1 MESHIRIIMN
11 ILPRLAL
18 LCLMTALPFKM
29 TAQEPSAQQDKAS
42 MVSTKYFGPYAFP
55 VPDLLEGQIHSGFE
69 AELACDVVSGRIGGS
84 GNRDWT
90 IAPTFRLSIPL
101 WTDRATFSLWGE
113 FHEFYSDTP
122 ATRLAR
128 SIAPDALP
136 LKGNDSGNLYFSL
149 EIQALKEKEFI
160 PSIALR
166 ASTLTATGD
175 NSEVARHYD
184 APGYFFDISAGKSF
198 RAGKSGSIR
207 VSATSGFVC
216 WQIGR
221 GTQNDALLLGA
232 KLSYSCPKADIQLE
246 YGQYKGRE
254 KDWAASLG
262 IDSGDFPQSLK
273 ARVSLHLG
281 SFSPFIYMQ
290 YGLQD
295 WPFTQIRAGLTWS
308 FDLFGHF
315 SARQAE

>member
-1 MESHIRIIMN
+1 MN

-18 LCLMTALPFKM
+18 ICLLTSLPLEL
-29 TAQEPSAQQDKAS
+29 TAQELPTQQPKAS

-55 VPDLLEGQIHSGFE
+55 VPDLLEGQIHGGLE
-69 AELACDVVSGRIGGS
+69 AELAFDVVSGRIGGS
-84 GNRDWT
+84 RNRDWT

-101 WTDRATFSLWGE
+101 WTDRATLSVWGE
-113 FHEFYSDTP
+113 FHEFYRDTP

-128 SIAPDALP
+128 SIDPDAWP
-136 LKGNDSGNLYFSL
+136 LKDNDSGNLYFSL
-149 EIQALKEKEFI
+149 EMLALKEKEFI
-160 PSIALR
+160 PSLALR
-166 ASTLTATGD
+166 ATTLTATGD

-198 RAGKSGSIR
+198 KTGESCSLR
-207 VSATSGFVC
+207 VSATAGFVC
-216 WQIGR
+216 WQIGK

-232 KLSYSCPKADIQLE
+232 GLSYSCKKADVQLE

-254 KDWAASLG
+254 KDWAATQG

-273 ARVSLHLG
+273 ARISLHFG
-281 SFSPFIYMQ
+281 RFSPFIYLQ

-295 WPFTQIRAGLTWS
+295 WPFTQFRAGLNWN
-308 FDLFGHF
+308 FDLLGHF
-315 SARQAE
+315 SGKRPE